1 MKKFVAA
8 ILASM
13 MVMSLAGCGK
23 TGIAGASDWVSE
35 DDSIEAYKLE
45 DGTYYYEGRLGST
58 MKTAWFDFVIE
69 EAYVTHDEIGG
80 YSANGGNELVVV
92 KITVKNT
99 FSSSIP
105 MSNYD
110 FQLQW
115 NGGDNE
121 FAWPVE
127 EEDIIDDQFPAEYT
141 LGVNESLTG
150 YYVYEA
156 PGGETD
162 LNISFV
168 EYYEDNTEG
177 NAFWIYFTAD
187 EK

>member
-1 MKKFVAA
+1 MKKLVAA

-23 TGIAGASDWVSE
+23 TGIAGASDWVSS
-35 DDSIEAYKLE
+35 DDSITAEKLS
-45 DGTYYYEGRLGST
+45 DGTYYYEGRIGST
-58 MKTAWFDFVIE
+58 MKTAWFDFTIE
-69 EAYVTHDEIGG
+69 DAYVTHDSIGG
-80 YSANGGNELVVV
+80 YTANGGNELVVV
-92 KITVKNT
+92 EITVKNT
-99 FSSSIP
+99 FSESVP

-115 NGGDNE
+115 DGGENE
-121 FAWPVE
+121 YAWPVE
-127 EEDIIDDQFPAEYT
+127 ESDIIDDQFPEEYY
-141 LGVNESLTG
+141 LSVNESRTG

-156 PGGETD
+156 PGGELD

-177 NAFWIYFTAD
+177 DSFWIFFTAD